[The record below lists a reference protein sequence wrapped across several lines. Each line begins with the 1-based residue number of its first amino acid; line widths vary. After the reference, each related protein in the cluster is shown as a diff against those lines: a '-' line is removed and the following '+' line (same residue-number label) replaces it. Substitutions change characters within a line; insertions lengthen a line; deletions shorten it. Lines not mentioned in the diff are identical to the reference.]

1 MTVRTAVIQ
10 PCVLRFTLLSHS
22 ERAGH
27 PPRVVHDWSQPQET
41 RTAPAGTVV
50 AALPRAT
57 APG

>member
-10 PCVLRFTLLSHS
+10 PCALRLTPLSHS

-41 RTAPAGTVV
+41 RTALASTVV